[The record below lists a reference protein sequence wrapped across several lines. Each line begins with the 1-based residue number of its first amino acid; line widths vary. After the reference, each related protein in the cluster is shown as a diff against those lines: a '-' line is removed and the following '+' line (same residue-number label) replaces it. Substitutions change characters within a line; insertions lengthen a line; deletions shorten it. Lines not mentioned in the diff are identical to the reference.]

1 MCLFSQAASD
11 GRVETLQELAF
22 KFEQVS
28 VPQDSLINMYNPLG
42 YTMLHYAI
50 MYKQLECITSLI
62 EMGAGMQ
69 LYLIRSVMHLTY
81 VYLYVTVQDV
91 REEIWLI
98 FMQC

>member
-1 MCLFSQAASD
+1 MFISQAASD

-28 VPQDSLINMYNPLG
+28 VPQDGLINMYNPLG

-69 LYLIRSVMHLTY
+69 LYLIIGLLCILHTY
-81 VYLYVTVQDV
+81 IYT
-91 REEIWLI
+91 
-98 FMQC
+98 